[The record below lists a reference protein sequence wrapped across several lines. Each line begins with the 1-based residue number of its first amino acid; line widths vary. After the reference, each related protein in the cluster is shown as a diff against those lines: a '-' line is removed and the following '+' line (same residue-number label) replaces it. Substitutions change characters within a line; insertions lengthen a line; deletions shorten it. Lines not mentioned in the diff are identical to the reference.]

1 MKKIFA
7 INGSPRKNGST
18 AKLLKRALEGA
29 ESAGA
34 ETKPGDDVVD
44 ADFKMN

>member
-18 AKLLKRALEGA
+18 AKLLKRSLEGA

-34 ETKPGDDVVD
+34 ETRLGEG
-44 ADFKMN
+44 

>member
-1 MKKIFA
+1 MQILQ
-7 INGSPRKNGST
+7 T
-18 AKLLKRALEGA
+18 AGAAMYQQPGADAAAGAQPGA